1 MLTFQ
6 FNPMPLSQIHDIIS
20 HFGLNWD
27 PLARPIYIHHIHPKQ
42 QSVKNK
48 LLTG

>member
-6 FNPMPLSQIHDIIS
+6 FNPMLVSQIQDIVS
-20 HFGLNWD
+20 HFGFNWD

-42 QSVKNK
+42 QSVKKN
-48 LLTG
+48 LG